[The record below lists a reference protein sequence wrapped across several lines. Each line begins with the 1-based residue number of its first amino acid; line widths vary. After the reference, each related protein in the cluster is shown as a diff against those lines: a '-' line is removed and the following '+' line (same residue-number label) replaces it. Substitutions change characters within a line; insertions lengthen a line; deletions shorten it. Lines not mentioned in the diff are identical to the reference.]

1 MELPRQT
8 GQLMQ
13 LIFYTLLSNPQ
24 KITCIIFENLFGPY
38 FLPHQS
44 HSYGYA
50 SSSGENLTSK
60 IQFKSDATYFFHITK
75 KATDNHL
82 SVALLC
88 GAGKNRTADT
98 WIFSPLLYHLSY
110 GTVWDCKGR
119 HIFFISKFF
128 LKICRIFLNGQR
140 LTPILFRGPV
150 FLVKLADYGDCKLHK
165 GHRATPP

>member
-1 MELPRQT
+1 MNVGLQT
-8 GQLMQ
+8 
-13 LIFYTLLSNPQ
+13 Q
-24 KITCIIFENLFGPY
+24 KGRLTSDQPPFFTIAQMRT
-38 FLPHQS
+38 
-44 HSYGYA
+44 A
-50 SSSGENLTSK
+50 VSSGSLAVES
-60 IQFKSDATYFFHITK
+60 QPSTK

-128 LKICRIFLNGQR
+128 LKICRIFLNG
-140 LTPILFRGPV
+140 
-150 FLVKLADYGDCKLHK
+150 
-165 GHRATPP
+165 